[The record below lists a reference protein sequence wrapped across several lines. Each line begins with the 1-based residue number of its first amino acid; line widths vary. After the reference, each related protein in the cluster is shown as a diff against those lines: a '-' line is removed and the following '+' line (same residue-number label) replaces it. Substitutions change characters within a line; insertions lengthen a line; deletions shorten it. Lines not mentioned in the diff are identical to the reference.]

1 MASQIDQ
8 MLKKYWEGKS
18 TVQEE
23 EELKQFF
30 RKNPHLSAEGEYFRT
45 IERMKNKGSEQ
56 SFSHPGKRIR
66 RRWLSA
72 AATVIL
78 GISVAFFVI
87 QDARKQ
93 REHVIED
100 PKEAYEI
107 TRKALMMVSSGLNE
121 GAEYSS
127 EIKKINKAEEIVTQE
142 EL

>member
-1 MASQIDQ
+1 MASRIEE
-8 MLKKYWEGKS
+8 LKKKYWNGQS
-18 TVQEE
+18 TINEE
-23 EELKQFF
+23 EELKAYYA
-30 RKNPHLSAEGEYFRT
+30 KNPHLSAEGQYFRT
-45 IERMKNKGSEQ
+45 LKRKGDQQ
-56 SFSHPGKRIR
+56 SFRTFSHPGKKYQ
-66 RRWLSA
+66 RRWLSV
-72 AATVIL
+72 AATVLL

-93 REHVIED
+93 REYVIED

-107 TRKALMMVSSGLNE
+107 TRKALLMVSSGLNE